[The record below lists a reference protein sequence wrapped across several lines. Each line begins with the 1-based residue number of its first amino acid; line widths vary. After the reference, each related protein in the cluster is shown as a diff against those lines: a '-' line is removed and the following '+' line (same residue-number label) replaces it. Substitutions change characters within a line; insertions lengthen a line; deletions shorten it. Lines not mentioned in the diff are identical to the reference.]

1 MIEVSATEFSPNQN
15 ALCFITVEV
24 KYLILNFISEIK
36 FQSCRTMWQP
46 KWPSGYLFMVFA
58 GDLDLDL

>member
-1 MIEVSATEFSPNQN
+1 MEVSATEFLSNQN
-15 ALCFITVEV
+15 ELRFITVEV

-46 KWPSGYLFMVFA
+46 KWPGGYLFIVFT